1 RAGSGVPI
9 VCVWRGCLSDAQFG
23 SSLCSVHLQLK
34 DFLDV
39 KSAKA
44 RTPSE
49 ARRFLPPGSLDAN
62 KQQRRSSFRKK
73 RSSSV
78 VTNTTTSTS
87 GGAAS
92 TKSGVSVI
100 DMQHPGAESEVAVA
114 CSMSPL
120 LAELFN
126 GKLASTISLFCR
138 RAVAE
143 SSGRQWRG
151 VGGGGGG

>member
-1 RAGSGVPI
+1 M
-9 VCVWRGCLSDAQFG
+9 
-23 SSLCSVHLQLK
+23 
-34 DFLDV
+34 
-39 KSAKA
+39 
-44 RTPSE
+44 
-49 ARRFLPPGSLDAN
+49 
-62 KQQRRSSFRKK
+62 
-73 RSSSV
+73 
-78 VTNTTTSTS
+78 TNTTTSTS

-92 TKSGVSVI
+92 SKSGVSVI

-151 VGGGGGG
+151 VGGGGGGACSRLVLRRLAGLPEVLCGEDSARDTGQGLEGRYE